1 MKKIF
6 VLFFI
11 VFTLSAC
18 GEFSNEPQIFLNPG
32 FDTVEQGTNWI
43 DQGAFL
49 QIGFTRIPMETSDVV
64 DTQTI
69 GFYDIH
75 YQVTHEGVSYEVM
88 RRVAVVEPTQFQASL
103 NPGVDTIQVGDIWQD
118 SGVTVPEGAT
128 VIKNGEVS
136 FITPGTY
143 EITYDIT
150 YNDMTVTLIRYVTV
164 LGN

>member
-1 MKKIF
+1 MKKLF

-32 FDTVEQGTNWI
+32 FDTVEQGNDWI

-49 QIGFTRIPMETSDVV
+49 QIGFTRIPMETTDVV

-69 GFYDIH
+69 GFYDIY
-75 YQVTHEGVSYEVM
+75 YQVNHEGVSYEVM
-88 RRVAVVEPTQFQASL
+88 RRVAVVEPTQFEASL

-118 SGVTVPEGAT
+118 SGVTVPDGAA